1 MVIIADLLIMIGL
14 PVVLFVL
21 HRLWPSQVGR
31 QKNMILGALFA
42 WFIYTFFGSRI
53 VAGESML
60 MVGYSLLI
68 VAVLAAVMV
77 VILKQF
83 PDQAAKYSQQIR
95 FGFMA
100 AAAAAMIA
108 GWTAGG
114 F

>member
-1 MVIIADLLIMIGL
+1 MVMLIDLAIMIGL
-14 PVVLFVL
+14 PVVLFIV
-21 HRLWPSQVGR
+21 HRLWREAVER
-31 QKNMILGALFA
+31 QKNGILLGLLTWFA
-42 WFIYTFFGSRI
+42 YTFFGSQI
-53 VAGESML
+53 VRGEPMI
-60 MVGYSLLI
+60 MVVYSAVI
-68 VAVLAAVMV
+68 VAVLAAGMV

-100 AAAAAMIA
+100 AAAAAMIV